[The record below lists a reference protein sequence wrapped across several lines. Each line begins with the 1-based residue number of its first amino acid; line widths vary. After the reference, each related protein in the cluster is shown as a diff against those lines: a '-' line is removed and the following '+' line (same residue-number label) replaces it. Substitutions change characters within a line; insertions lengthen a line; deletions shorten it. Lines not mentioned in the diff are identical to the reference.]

1 MTQLGFDF
9 IECCTTTCL
18 HTHSW
23 LNWFDGTTW
32 RYGGMP
38 YLHEAGRGRIPIFLA
53 NFVINRKFSV
63 RIGNTLSEIYDQ
75 EEGVPQG
82 IILVVTVLLQ

>member
-1 MTQLGFDF
+1 MRAGIYGKAVQSMLGN
-9 IECCTTTCL
+9 I
-18 HTHSW
+18 
-23 LNWFDGTTW
+23 G
-32 RYGGMP
+32 
-38 YLHEAGRGRIPIFLA
+38 GRIPIFIA